1 MDVNLIN
8 ARLRN
13 LETLKSD
20 SREEWAELT
29 SAYPYFSVAQWLLYG
44 NSYFQGLED
53 KKLLSLHKSGPL
65 EFARFVKRLER
76 AKEEESTLLVEKNEM
91 IKTASKLLTI
101 DNNPPT
107 SQPVNPQ
114 PVTLKPVTPQPI
126 SPQPVT
132 PQPVTPQPVTLKP
145 VTPQPLTPQPLT
157 PQPLSPQ
164 PLTPQPV
171 TPQPISPQ
179 PVTLKEDILEL
190 INELPNTTAFQFNES
205 KQKESESI
213 QIIKESRK
221 EKTIKETPLVQKPS
235 FESDQEEDDR
245 SLMVMMSFSDWLNH
259 FKLKRETEKAEEKE
273 KKALK
278 AAWQKV
284 KLAEAADEE
293 QEEIPEP
300 IFKQAMESITME
312 SGLMSEALAEILAK
326 QGKKDKAI
334 AMYKKLSLRNPEKN
348 AYFADRINELI

>member
-114 PVTLKPVTPQPI
+114 PVTLK
-126 SPQPVT
+126 
-132 PQPVTPQPVTLKP
+132 
-145 VTPQPLTPQPLT
+145 
-157 PQPLSPQ
+157 
-164 PLTPQPV
+164 PV